1 MNNYEVVIGIEIHLE
16 LNTKTKMF
24 SAAKN
29 SFNEENNKNISLV
42 DLAYPGTLP
51 LLNKEAVIKAIKLAK
66 ALKMNIDNEL
76 HFDRKN
82 YFYPDLPKGF
92 QITQQ
97 FRPIGKNGKVS
108 FKINNEVN
116 EISIERIHLEEDTAK
131 QLHTE
136 QGTFL
141 DYNRAGIPLI
151 EIVTHPVIKNS
162 NQAAKYIE
170 TIAKIAKFLGISDAK
185 LEEGSLRADINLS
198 LNKPGEGFGTK
209 VEIKNINSIS
219 NVKKA
224 IELEIEVQTLKL
236 NNNEK
241 IIQQTKRFD
250 DVLQQNIVMR
260 EKTGA
265 VDYRYYPEPNI
276 PVIQLKEEFIDSIKL
291 DKLHW
296 EWEEELLNQSVSNIY
311 VEQLLNNFDWL
322 QFFNKINFDNKDKL
336 AKFFFSEIVPII
348 KEKSIDSLNITPN
361 NIVEI
366 LTLEKNNSIS
376 SKQAKEIV
384 LYKEQENLSID
395 EIIKKYNLV
404 QIENNDLIQKI
415 LNNLILEN
423 EQLLNDYENR
433 PERVIKFFLGQ
444 IMKQT
449 KGQAN
454 PQKANEL
461 TIKTIEEKIKK

>member
-151 EIVTHPVIKNS
+151 EIVTNPVIKNA

-209 VEIKNINSIS
+209 VEIKNINSVS

-224 IELEIEVQTLKL
+224 IELEIATQTLKL

-384 LYKEQENLSID
+384 LYKEKENLSID

-461 TIKTIEEKIKK
+461 TIKTIEEKLKK

>member
-224 IELEIEVQTLKL
+224 IDLEIEVQTLKL

-348 KEKSIDSLNITPN
+348 KEKSTDSLNITPN

-384 LYKEQENLSID
+384 LYKEKENLSID

-461 TIKTIEEKIKK
+461 TIKTIEEKLKK

>member
-151 EIVTHPVIKNS
+151 EIVTNPVIKNA

-209 VEIKNINSIS
+209 VEIKNINSVS

-224 IELEIEVQTLKL
+224 IELEIATQTLKL

-276 PVIQLKEEFIDSIKL
+276 PVIQLKEELIDSIKL

-336 AKFFFSEIVPII
+336 SKFFFSEIVPII
-348 KEKSIDSLNITPN
+348 KEKSIDWLNITPN
-361 NIVEI
+361 DIVEI

-384 LYKEQENLSID
+384 FYKEKENLSIN

-404 QIENNDLIQKI
+404 QIENNDLIQEI
-415 LNNLILEN
+415 LNNLISEN